1 MIKKVINLGDT
12 ALYCDFGDIVNK
24 ETNSKV
30 INLFR
35 YLIDVIEKKEI
46 EGIINLTPSYNKLI
60 ISFDL
65 EIINYEKLK
74 TFLDNINFKDIN
86 FPSKHKVIEIPV
98 CYEEPFCLDLKDI
111 SEKLKI
117 SNEEF
122 INKHLSG
129 DYFVYMTG
137 FIAGMPFLGDIHE
150 SIRVDRLQTPRVKV
164 PKGSIGI
171 TEQFCNIYTFES
183 PGGWNII
190 GNTPLKVFDKLNLN
204 SPSLI
209 KPGDRVSFYKITKQ
223 EYLNW
228 NE

>member
-1 MIKKVINLGDT
+1 MIKNISNLGD
-12 ALYCDFGDIVNK
+12 AAIYCDFGKDVNEK
-24 ETNSKV
+24 INSNV
-30 INLFR
+30 ISYFNHLKK
-35 YLIDVIEKKEI
+35 LIRENKI
-46 EGIINLTPSYNKLI
+46 EGITNLSPSYNKLI

-65 EIINYEKLK
+65 SI
-74 TFLDNINFKDIN
+74 TNFKKITKILEN
-86 FPSKHKVIEIPV
+86 LKVINNNRQDSKKIKIPL
-98 CYEEPFCLDLKDI
+98 CCDEEYALDLI
-111 SEKLKI
+111 SLSKKLNIPKNGI
-117 SNEEF
+117 
-122 INKHLSG
+122 IDLYLNKE
-129 DYFVYMTG
+129 YFCYMTG